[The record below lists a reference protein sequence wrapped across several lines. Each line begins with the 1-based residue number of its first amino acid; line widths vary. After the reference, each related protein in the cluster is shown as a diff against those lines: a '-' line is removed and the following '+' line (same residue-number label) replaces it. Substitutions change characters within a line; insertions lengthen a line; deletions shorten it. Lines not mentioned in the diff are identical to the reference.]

1 LMIRVWALQFLW
13 RHDLQAQVLKQVE
26 TLLDSGAGA
35 ALPVDDL
42 QILRG
47 QILLP
52 QAQQAYFSNQT
63 ARAIALCQQVLTL
76 IPPSWTFVRGGA
88 MIYLGLSMQ
97 ASGQGL
103 EAERLLLAEYETYGD
118 KADVFALF
126 LLQSLCFIYLK
137 SGQPELTLRIAQVL
151 IQGAARRGMAL
162 MNYWGDWF
170 PGVVHYQRNEIEA
183 AAEYFTQIFENRYT
197 AQLSPYRDAVA
208 GLALIHQIKG
218 ESAEALQMLE
228 SISQFDMELRGSED
242 NRTRSLRARLQLLQG
257 DLDGASRWVK
267 TLTDPPPDVPLMWLE
282 EPQVTR
288 VRVLL
293 ARGADGDLHL
303 ALQYLDV
310 LLEITERTHNTPYK
324 IEILALRALALDA
337 LGDTDESSAILKQA
351 LDLAR
356 PGGFI
361 RVFVDLGKPMQAILC
376 RLEKQGQNVEMIQ
389 RILAAFPEG
398 DLSPVSGES
407 LVQPKRQQHPGASAL
422 IEPLTPRELEVLNM
436 LRGPLS
442 IKEIALKLN
451 ISYATAKRHTINL
464 YAKLGAN
471 QRWEAVAK
479 AEEFEILSPR

>member
-1 LMIRVWALQFLW
+1 MTPEDMNNLHLRASVWFEEQGLVDEALHHALAAGDIDLAARQMIAGLRDALNREDRPTLERWLRLLPEEIIQRRPGLLMIRVWALQFLW

-26 TLLDSGAGA
+26 TLLDLGAGA
-35 ALPVDDL
+35 ALPAEDL

-63 ARAIALCQQVLTL
+63 ARAIALCRQVLTL

-126 LLQSLCFIYLK
+126 FLQSLCFIYLK

-197 AQLSPYRDAVA
+197 AQISPYRDAVA

-218 ESAEALQMLE
+218 EC
-228 SISQFDMELRGSED
+228 
-242 NRTRSLRARLQLLQG
+242 ARLCKCWSQS
-257 DLDGASRWVK
+257 AS
-267 TLTDPPPDVPLMWLE
+267 LTW
-282 EPQVTR
+282 
-288 VRVLL
+288 
-293 ARGADGDLHL
+293 
-303 ALQYLDV
+303 
-310 LLEITERTHNTPYK
+310 
-324 IEILALRALALDA
+324 
-337 LGDTDESSAILKQA
+337 S
-351 LDLAR
+351 
-356 PGGFI
+356 
-361 RVFVDLGKPMQAILC
+361 
-376 RLEKQGQNVEMIQ
+376 
-389 RILAAFPEG
+389 
-398 DLSPVSGES
+398 
-407 LVQPKRQQHPGASAL
+407 
-422 IEPLTPRELEVLNM
+422 
-436 LRGPLS
+436 
-442 IKEIALKLN
+442 
-451 ISYATAKRHTINL
+451 
-464 YAKLGAN
+464 
-471 QRWEAVAK
+471 
-479 AEEFEILSPR
+479 